1 LTDLIRNDHDLIVF
15 SDFDGTISRRD
26 VGNRLFHHFSDG
38 KSEEVVARWKAGE
51 IDSRECL
58 RLEAELARDTTS
70 EEFYEFI
77 NGFDLDP
84 GFAELAKLCRTH
96 NLPLYIVSDGLD
108 LYIRHLLN
116 RQGLDGLP
124 VFSNRAIIEAGRLN
138 ITWPYADDS
147 CGQCGNCK
155 GYHVRRLKTPGW
167 TAVYIGDGLSD
178 VCAVPEADII
188 FAKGDLAE
196 YCRKEN
202 VDFYAF
208 DDFSTVTEAI
218 QKRLITRPE
227 NRATRGELS

>member
-51 IDSRECL
+51 IDSR
-58 RLEAELARDTTS
+58 D
-70 EEFYEFI
+70 

-155 GYHVRRLKTPGW
+155 GLRRPGGGYHLRQGRSGRILPQ
-167 TAVYIGDGLSD
+167 
-178 VCAVPEADII
+178 
-188 FAKGDLAE
+188 
-196 YCRKEN
+196 RK
-202 VDFYAF
+202 
-208 DDFSTVTEAI
+208 
-218 QKRLITRPE
+218 R
-227 NRATRGELS
+227 